1 MKKENVLIL
10 GASAKPDRYSNMA
23 MNRLHEHGHQTVLVS
38 PSVAEINKQKVYP
51 NLESARIDL
60 KSPIDTITVYVNPD
74 ISTPLVQD
82 MIKLKPKRI
91 IFNPG
96 TENLNIEEALKKTG
110 IDVIH
115 ACTLVMLSTKQ
126 F

>member
-10 GASAKPDRYSNMA
+10 GASIKPDRYSNMA

-38 PSVAEINKQKVYP
+38 PSASEINNQKVYP
-51 NLESARIDL
+51 NLESARLEL

-96 TENLNIEEALKKTG
+96 TENSNIEEALKKTG